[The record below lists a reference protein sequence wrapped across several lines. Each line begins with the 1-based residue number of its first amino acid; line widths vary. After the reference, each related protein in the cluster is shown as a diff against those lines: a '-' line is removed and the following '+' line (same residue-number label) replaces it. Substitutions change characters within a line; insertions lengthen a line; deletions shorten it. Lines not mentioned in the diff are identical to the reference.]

1 MANRTEFITTINT
14 LKALSQTITD
24 EQRKALLRQ
33 AVQEHGLS
41 IHEASDILNA
51 SGLIVGER
59 PNYFKVLGFTIAEI
73 ENQTEDTIAIN
84 VDIAHNKF
92 YTESLRAGGLP
103 RPDKTTQE
111 QWRSVLN
118 EARDILKDPQKRA
131 GHIAELRT
139 ETPQPAD
146 PIPQE
151 EPPISESEAIS
162 PQEET
167 SISIAMPEDM
177 VHIPAG
183 TFLMGNSNE
192 AENTQED
199 EVKTVHVDS
208 FCIDK
213 YPVTNAQYKRFI
225 DANPMWQKTS
235 KRFRQQK
242 FKRRLFHTL
251 TIYECFDP
259 NYLKDWNDNNFPQG
273 KDDHPVTH
281 VSWYAAMA
289 YARWIGK
296 RLPTETEWEKAAR
309 GGLKLQKY
317 PWGDD
322 LDSANAL
329 VDERAGKT
337 NSVGKY
343 PANNYGLF
351 DMVGNVWEWC
361 LDEYDRHHFTNLP
374 SQNPIAGNLN
384 ELYAN
389 FWEVTTERVLRGGTL
404 FHTSVPVQTV
414 VRNSGKPILTSFLT
428 SLYGSNFVAKI
439 GFRCAW
445 DAGLKKS

>member
-192 AENTQED
+192 DENTQED

-225 DANPMWQKTS
+225 DANPVWQKTS
-235 KRFRQQK
+235 KRLRQQV
-242 FKRRLFHTL
+242 FKRRLFQRD
-251 TIYECFDP
+251 IRFQCFDKY
-259 NYLKDWNDNNFPQG
+259 YLKDWDDDNYPTG
-273 KDDHPVTH
+273 KEDHPVTH
-281 VSWYAAMA
+281 VSWFTAMA

-296 RLPTETEWEKAAR
+296 RLPTEAEWEKAAR
-309 GGLKLQKY
+309 GGLTAQKY
-317 PWGDD
+317 PWGNE
-322 LDSANAL
+322 LESEKAFT
-329 VDERAGKT
+329 ERLAGVT
-337 NSVGKY
+337 APIGKY

-351 DMVGNVWEWC
+351 DIVGNVWEWC
-361 LDEYDRHHFTNLP
+361 LNEYFPDIFTSL
-374 SQNPIAGNLN
+374 QQQEAIT
-384 ELYAN
+384 AN
-389 FWEVTTERVLRGGTL
+389 FWTNYWKITTDRALRGGTL
-404 FHTSVPVQTV
+404 LTTTAPVQTTA
-414 VRNSGKPILTSFLT
+414 RCSGNPTLTAIYTLS
-428 SLYGSNFVAKI
+428 YGANYNANI

-445 DAGLKKS
+445 DAGLKNS